1 VLFVLAV
8 LAAVLWI
15 EGTLGW
21 VLVGIAAVV
30 EVGETFF
37 WVWWSGKRRRAKVG
51 AETLLG
57 LEAVVVTACRPEGQV
72 RVQGEIWR
80 ARCEERAGPGDR
92 VVVESVDGLT
102 LRVRPIIDR

>member
-1 VLFVLAV
+1 MLFVVAV

-21 VLVGIAAVV
+21 VLVGVAAVI
-30 EVGETFF
+30 EIGETFF

-51 AETLLG
+51 VEELVG
-57 LEAVVVTACRPEGQV
+57 REAVVVTACRPEGQV

-80 ARCEERAGPGDR
+80 AVCEDRADPGGR
-92 VVVESVDGLT
+92 VRIEGVEGLT
-102 LRVRPIIDR
+102 LRVRPIIAP